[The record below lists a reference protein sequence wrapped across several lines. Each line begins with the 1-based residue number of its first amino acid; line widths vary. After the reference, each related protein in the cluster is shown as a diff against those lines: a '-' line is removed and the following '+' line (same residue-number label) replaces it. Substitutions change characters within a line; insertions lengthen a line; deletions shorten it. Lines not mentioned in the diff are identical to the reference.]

1 MEEVQEVGTR
11 GVWKK
16 RVVAVAIGVGIA
28 ALSFLGGFFTKQWTQ
43 DEELQVL
50 TEMKN
55 MIQQEYYQTVT
66 DEQFYD
72 AAIKGV
78 NEYLLDPYSKYMNRA
93 ETIEATAHGKGKY
106 EGVGLAFLSSA
117 TGEQALR
124 IQRVSG
130 NSPAENA
137 GVVAGSYVVGIGG
150 LDEEMQPVDEYQA
163 FIDALAT
170 YETDEAFY
178 VYTRTQRNALETE
191 RYRVTKSAYVENY
204 VYYRDKTSSY
214 RFSGKEDATASAWGT
229 GIDALPED
237 TAYIRL
243 VQFNGNAGLGFDSAM
258 DIFKQANKTNLVLD
272 LRGNGGGYLSIMQDI
287 SKYFCKNT
295 TEKTPVAAYAEYE
308 DSREEYRATGN
319 VYDEYFKENS
329 QIYVL
334 ADSSSASASECLL
347 GVMLD
352 YGATTYG
359 NICLSKRGGEAKTF
373 GKGIMQV
380 TFTLSIFRG
389 DSLKLTT
396 AKILWP
402 STNCIHGRGILLED
416 GTKTVEENAFGDTE
430 IIDALQQFGI

>member
-1 MEEVQEVGTR
+1 MDELQQKNNR
-11 GVWKK
+11 RVWVK
-16 RVVAVAIGVGIA
+16 RVVAVSIGVGIA

-43 DEELQVL
+43 DKELQIL
-50 TEMKN
+50 TEMKD
-55 MIQQEYYQTVT
+55 MIQKEYYQTVT

-78 NEYLLDPYSKYMNRA
+78 NEYLLDPYSKYMTRA
-93 ETIEATAHGKGKY
+93 ETLEAKNRGKGKY
-106 EGVGLAFLSSA
+106 EGVGLAFLTSA

-137 GVVAGSYVVGIGG
+137 GVVAGSYVVGTSG
-150 LDEEMQPVDEYQA
+150 LDEEMQPVDTYQA
-163 FIDALAT
+163 FIDALAR
-170 YETDEAFY
+170 YETDEEFY
-178 VYTRTQRNALETE
+178 LYTRTQRNEIQTE
-191 RYRVTKSAYVENY
+191 QYRVKKSAYVENY
-204 VYYRDKTSSY
+204 VYYRDKTKSY

-243 VQFNGNAGLGFDSAM
+243 VQFNGNAALAFDSAM
-258 DIFKQANKTNLVLD
+258 DIFKQENKTNLVLD
-272 LRGNGGGYLSIMQDI
+272 LRGNGGGYLKIMQKI

-295 TEKTPVAAYAEYE
+295 TEKTPVVAYAEYE

-319 VYDEYFKENS
+319 VYDEYFDENS

-347 GVMLD
+347 GAMID
-352 YGATTYG
+352 YGATSYG
-359 NICLSKRGGEAKTF
+359 NICLSKRGEEVKTF

-396 AKILWP
+396 AKIVWP
-402 STNCIHGRGILLED
+402 SKKCIHGRGILLED
-416 GTKTVEENAFGDTE
+416 GTKMVEENEFGDVE